1 MAAHSRQSAVGG
13 AASAGST
20 RPSTGFQLP
29 GPLPDLGKPGLSLS
43 IVPQPFPSCPFGS
56 YYRDVRFP
64 RILIWIFLTPI
75 ALLAACNRGA
85 HPAQTDKAAPD
96 FTVSDGTTSVHLAS
110 YRGKV
115 VLLNFWWS
123 ECAPCLEELPSLL
136 ELHHQ
141 MPSLA
146 ILAVS
151 IDDDAATY
159 SRFLV
164 RHHVD
169 LITVRDPSESAAQLY
184 HTDMWPETYLIDR
197 NGIIRR
203 KFVGP
208 QDWTSPEIRNY
219 LNSL

>member
-1 MAAHSRQSAVGG
+1 M
-13 AASAGST
+13 
-20 RPSTGFQLP
+20 
-29 GPLPDLGKPGLSLS
+29 
-43 IVPQPFPSCPFGS
+43 
-56 YYRDVRFP
+56 RFP
-64 RILIWIFLTPI
+64 RILIWVFLAPI

-85 HPAQTDKAAPD
+85 HPAQTGKAAPD
-96 FTVSDGTTSVHLAS
+96 FTVSDGTTTVHLAS
-110 YRGKV
+110 YRGQV

-123 ECAPCLEELPSLL
+123 QCAPCLEELPSLL
-136 ELHHQ
+136 ELHHE

-151 IDDDAATY
+151 IDDDQATY

-219 LNSL
+219 LSSL

>member
-1 MAAHSRQSAVGG
+1 M
-13 AASAGST
+13 
-20 RPSTGFQLP
+20 
-29 GPLPDLGKPGLSLS
+29 
-43 IVPQPFPSCPFGS
+43 
-56 YYRDVRFP
+56 RFP
-64 RILIWIFLTPI
+64 RILIWVFLTPI

-85 HPAQTDKAAPD
+85 HPAQTGKAAPD
-96 FTVSDGTTSVHLAS
+96 FTVSDGTTTVHLAS

-136 ELHHQ
+136 ELHHE

-151 IDDDAATY
+151 IDDDQATY

-169 LITVRDPSESAAQLY
+169 LITVRDPSESTAQLY

-219 LNSL
+219 LSSL